1 MMELPGRDRDADC
14 SVPPEQELL
23 VPRAGSSGKLEK
35 RTQGWPQK
43 RLLLEDQE
51 ARVPST
57 AQKWV
62 SVFQHDL

>member
-51 ARVPST
+51 ASPLHST
-57 AQKWV
+57 EVGLSV
-62 SVFQHDL
+62 SA